1 MALTPEEETKIKK
14 LLAAEVAR
22 AALLKKREARDTAM
36 QAAIEQ
42 VNEQYNQE
50 VSNLEKAVEDAQKAI
65 DS

>member
-14 LLAAEVAR
+14 LLAVEVAR